1 MIAERQ
7 TPNAERLTSL
17 ASSLRVIAAGR
28 LALLIVLFALLFA
41 YFSLNVP
48 NFLGAYNIY
57 SVVQNGVIIG
67 ILGIG
72 ESVVIISGG
81 GGIDLSVGSMLGLSG
96 MVLGIMNIEWGMNI
110 WLAVAAC
117 LVTGLMLGCINGL
130 LVSLV
135 RIPPLIVTLATYY
148 GYAAIAL
155 QLTNTR
161 PLPDATQPNLPQSF
175 PSEFITIGNGNMQD
189 IGWLSWF
196 PKISG
201 EGIPFQVFF
210 VFLPLTIITA
220 FVLRRTVSGR
230 YLYGVGVNARGCPIF
245 CDKRLGSALLGLCG
259 CRTVCR
265 DRRRGANRVERQRD
279 TERRRRAQPASD
291 HHCCAGWC

>member
-81 GGIDLSVGSMLGLSG
+81 GGIDLSVGSMLGLTG

-110 WLAVAAC
+110 WLAVAA
-117 LVTGLMLGCINGL
+117 
-130 LVSLV
+130 
-135 RIPPLIVTLATYY
+135 
-148 GYAAIAL
+148 
-155 QLTNTR
+155 
-161 PLPDATQPNLPQSF
+161 
-175 PSEFITIGNGNMQD
+175 
-189 IGWLSWF
+189 
-196 PKISG
+196 
-201 EGIPFQVFF
+201 
-210 VFLPLTIITA
+210 
-220 FVLRRTVSGR
+220 
-230 YLYGVGVNARGCPIF
+230 
-245 CDKRLGSALLGLCG
+245 
-259 CRTVCR
+259 
-265 DRRRGANRVERQRD
+265 
-279 TERRRRAQPASD
+279 
-291 HHCCAGWC
+291 

>member
-196 PKISG
+196 PKSAARADHFRFSLYFCRSPSSPPSFSG
-201 EGIPFQVFF
+201 
-210 VFLPLTIITA
+210 
-220 FVLRRTVSGR
+220 
-230 YLYGVGVNARGCPIF
+230 
-245 CDKRLGSALLGLCG
+245 AL
-259 CRTVCR
+259 
-265 DRRRGANRVERQRD
+265 
-279 TERRRRAQPASD
+279 
-291 HHCCAGWC
+291 